1 MKIKIDE
8 EFKNLIPPLSAESF
22 KQLEENIISDGCR
35 DALIVEEDGTLID
48 GHNRYSI
55 CTKHE
60 IHYKTEIKHFDS
72 REDIIIFICKNQS
85 GRRNLSE
92 EQLSYL
98 RGKEYE
104 AEKKK
109 IGNAS
114 GVNQYSEVRGQ
125 NDPKPNRSHDTAKRI
140 GKEHAVGEA
149 TIRRDARFAKAV
161 DTISEASQ
169 KVKQNILSG
178 AINAPKKKII
188 EIAEKPEPERNT
200 IVKQLEQGK
209 PVSEVL
215 PKKQETIPEPT
226 TAEIVQQ
233 IHHPELAPEFTI
245 DNLTDEI
252 HENGE
257 EFAHTM
263 KNVIATRSTLLTSTE
278 NRQKVLKSLDGIIS
292 QIEKLKEIVK

>member
-8 EFKNLIPPLSAESF
+8 EFKNLIPPLSVESF
-22 KQLEENIISDGCR
+22 KQLEENIVSDGCR

-55 CTKHE
+55 CTKHK
-60 IHYKTEIKHFDS
+60 IPYKTEIKHFDS

-104 AEKKK
+104 AEKVK
-109 IGNAS
+109 IAH
-114 GVNQYSEVRGQ
+114 NQYTKSAGAHSEHQQNTARKTSVRLGQ
-125 NDPKPNRSHDTAKRI
+125 
-140 GKEHAVGEA
+140 EHGVGQA

-161 DTISEASQ
+161 DTISQSSPQ
-169 KVKQNILSG
+169 VKQNILSG